1 MHNGLGRRLSLLHE
15 VVSLS
20 VEGVPGCV
28 LYLEFGYFNTSD
40 EWDQGEEIFARLSF
54 SADGGEL
61 RELCLQGQGD
71 LNGEPLVEDRRDYS
85 IFNPKCWM
93 HKRAPIHHL
102 QAFASRF
109 AVNDP
114 LRTDSATMRRTLI
127 AFLHYS
133 FEVFTRGGRDYGPWV
148 PVTASPNP
156 GSGIPDYG
164 SGSELNDSES
174 DSYPE

>member
-1 MHNGLGRRLSLLHE
+1 
-15 VVSLS
+15 
-20 VEGVPGCV
+20 
-28 LYLEFGYFNTSD
+28 
-40 EWDQGEEIFARLSF
+40 
-54 SADGGEL
+54 
-61 RELCLQGQGD
+61 
-71 LNGEPLVEDRRDYS
+71 
-85 IFNPKCWM
+85 M

-102 QAFASRF
+102 QAFAGSF

-114 LRTDSATMRRTLI
+114 LRTDRVTMRRTLI

-133 FEVFTRGGRDYGPWV
+133 FEVFTRGGRGYGPWV

-164 SGSELNDSES
+164 SGSDLDDSES